1 MPNAVDLKNE
11 RRFSVDIDRGVGV
24 VFSLVLRRVILL
36 PNPSRFAG
44 TRLERE
50 ADRR

>member
-1 MPNAVDLKNE
+1 MASAAVPNAVDLKLE
-11 RRFSVDIDRGVGV
+11 RRFSGIA
-24 VFSLVLRRVILL
+24 FSFVLRRVILARSL
-36 PNPSRFAG
+36 SRFAG